1 MAARCITRRSTSL
14 PSVAGRC
21 AKKPRSAGQ
30 LHVMFLDMPTH
41 PHSPL
46 RSLDSF
52 ITGNDQVLVIKGPW
66 GVGKTY
72 LWNEY
77 IQSRIAKRDLPQ
89 IAYSYVSLFGK
100 TSLADI
106 RASIFQSAKPISANE
121 QIDRRFDEELKSSTS
136 LLNRAPWVRE
146 ATEKARGKAPLLGWL
161 TNLARSTPF
170 TDKYSG
176 IIASLEYGLVK
187 DYIVCFDDLERK
199 GSALSVREVMGLAD
213 ELARRKN
220 CKVVLIFNDNSFSE
234 EKDKRE
240 FDSYREKVVDAELD
254 YSPTHKQNLECVI
267 DIGHPLFSKVER
279 LIIALDLKNIRVIQ
293 KLKRLIDTFW
303 PELEN
308 SNELIVEEF
317 VNHSAVLCWSY
328 YMHGT
333 ALSFEFVRARLEES
347 SWGSYFRGKEE
358 EISPDER
365 RYREI
370 AAIVRLSPSTFD
382 KHIVHYLKRGYANLD
397 EARTEIAELALQIDA
412 QHAHKEL
419 NDVWKKYSDTFAD
432 NQSEIIISF
441 KQTLERHADK
451 INISEFSAALDM
463 LAELGEDVSPYVEK
477 YVSMHTTALAAMDQH
492 DSFVTRR
499 IGFKPLLDRI
509 RSIQTERSGLNID
522 QITMKIA
529 VDRGWNPE
537 DIDYLVSVTPDE
549 FYQWIRSDPSDLP
562 TKLQGGLLFFGDLQ
576 SSVEEDTKKFK
587 QIFENVRIAL
597 LRLASESD
605 LNRRRV
611 KSIYRI
617 HAET

>member
-1 MAARCITRRSTSL
+1 
-14 PSVAGRC
+14 
-21 AKKPRSAGQ
+21 
-30 LHVMFLDMPTH
+30 MPTY
-41 PHSPL
+41 SPL

-52 ITGNDQVLVIKGPW
+52 IESNDQVLVVKGLW

-77 IQSRIAKRDLPQ
+77 IQSRITKRDLPQ

-121 QIDRRFDEELKSSTS
+121 QIDRSFDEELKSSTS
-136 LLNRAPWVRE
+136 LLNHAPWVRE

-213 ELARRKN
+213 ELARRKR
-220 CKVVLIFNDNSFSE
+220 CKVVLIFNDNSFSD
-234 EKDKRE
+234 EKDKHD
-240 FDSYREKVVDAELD
+240 FDAYREKVVDAELH
-254 YSPTHKQNLECVI
+254 YSPTHRQNLECVI
-267 DIGHPLFSKVER
+267 DIVHPLFSKVER

-303 PELEN
+303 PELEK
-308 SNELIVEEF
+308 SDELIVEEF

-333 ALSFEFVRARLEES
+333 ALPFGFIKSRLELS

-358 EISPDER
+358 EIAPDEK

-370 AAIVRLSPSTFD
+370 ASIVRLSPSPFD
-382 KHIVHYLKRGYANLD
+382 KHIIQFLERGYAD
-397 EARTEIAELALQIDA
+397 IEEARTEIAELALQIDA
-412 QHAHKEL
+412 QRAHKEL
-419 NDVWKKYSDTFAD
+419 SDIWKKYSDTFAD
-432 NQSEIIISF
+432 NQTEIINSF
-441 KQTLERHADK
+441 RHTLECHSDK
-451 INISEFSAALDM
+451 INVSEFSAALDM
-463 LAELGEDVSPYVEK
+463 LAELGEDVSPFVEK
-477 YVSMHTTALAAMDQH
+477 YVALHAAALASLDQH
-492 DSFVTRR
+492 DSLVTRK
-499 IGFKPLLDRI
+499 IGYKPLLDRI

-522 QITMKIA
+522 QITKKIA

-537 DIDYLVSVTPDE
+537 DIDYLASVTPDE
-549 FYQWIRSDPSDLP
+549 FYQWIKSNPNELP
-562 TKLQGGLLFFGDLQ
+562 TKLSGGLLFFGELQ
-576 SSVEEDTKKFK
+576 SSVEEETKKFK
-587 QIFENVRIAL
+587 QIFANTRIAL
-597 LRLASESD
+597 LKLASESE

-617 HAET
+617 HEET

>member
-1 MAARCITRRSTSL
+1 
-14 PSVAGRC
+14 
-21 AKKPRSAGQ
+21 
-30 LHVMFLDMPTH
+30 MFLDMPTY
-41 PHSPL
+41 SPL

-52 ITGNDQVLVIKGPW
+52 IAGDDRVLVIKGPW

-77 IQSRIAKRDLPQ
+77 IQARIAKRDLPQ

-106 RASIFQSAKPISANE
+106 RASIFQSAKPISADE
-121 QIDRRFDEELKSSTS
+121 QIDRSFDEELKSSTS
-136 LLNRAPWVRE
+136 LLNRTPWVRE

-220 CKVVLIFNDNSFSE
+220 CKVVLIFNDNSFSD
-234 EKDKRE
+234 EKDKHD
-240 FDSYREKVVDAELD
+240 FDAYREKVVDAELD
-254 YSPTHKQNLECVI
+254 YSPTHKQNLECAI
-267 DIGHPLFSKVER
+267 EIGHPLFSKAER
-279 LIIALDLKNIRVIQ
+279 LIVALDLKNIRVIQ
-293 KLKRLIDTFW
+293 KLKRLFDTFW

-308 SNELIVEEF
+308 SDELIVEEF
-317 VNHSAVLCWSY
+317 VNHSSVLCWSY

-333 ALSFEFVRARLEES
+333 ALSFEFVKSRLEES
-347 SWGSYFRGKEE
+347 TWGSYFRGKEE
-358 EISPDER
+358 EISPDEK

-370 AAIVRLSPSTFD
+370 ASIIRLSPSTFD
-382 KHIVHYLKRGYANLD
+382 KYIIQFLKRGYADID
-397 EARTEIAELALQIDA
+397 EARAEIAELALQIDA

-419 NDVWKKYSDTFAD
+419 SDVWKKYSDTFAD
-432 NQSEIIISF
+432 NQSEIIRSF
-441 KQTLERHADK
+441 KAVLERRVDK
-451 INISEFSAALDM
+451 INVSEYSAALDM
-463 LAELGEDVSPYVEK
+463 LTELGEDASLFVEK
-477 YVSMHTTALAAMDQH
+477 YVSMHSAALASMDQH
-492 DSFVTRR
+492 DSLVTRR

-537 DIDYLVSVTPDE
+537 DIDYLLSVTTEE
-549 FYQWIRSDPSDLP
+549 FYQWIKSDPNDLP
-562 TKLQGGLLFFGDLQ
+562 TKLRSGLLFFGEIQ
-576 SSVEEDTKKFK
+576 SSVEEDTKKYR
-587 QIFENVRIAL
+587 QIFDNVRSAL
-597 LRLASESD
+597 LRLASESE
-605 LNRRRV
+605 LNRMRV

-617 HAET
+617 VNAEA